1 MVEWLLIV
9 IALYG
14 VAGVCFAVAFVVSG
28 VARIDARAAG
38 SGVGFRLLILPGAA
52 ALWPVL
58 AVRWA
63 RAGRGGRCA

>member
-1 MVEWLLIV
+1 MLILLAV
-9 IALYG
+9 YG
-14 VAGVCFAVAFVVSG
+14 GVGVCFAVAFVVSG

-63 RAGRGGRCA
+63 RAGRGGRLA